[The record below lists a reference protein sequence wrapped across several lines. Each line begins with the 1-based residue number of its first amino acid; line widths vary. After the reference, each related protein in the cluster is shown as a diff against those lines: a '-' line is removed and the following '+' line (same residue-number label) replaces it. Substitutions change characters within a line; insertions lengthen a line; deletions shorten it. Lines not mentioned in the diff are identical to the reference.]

1 MPKFDEPQKTKY
13 MLPVYTY
20 PFKSNK
26 TGLSSNE
33 SFFQSFLTKKGKV
46 TKKRIR
52 LHYCKSPKNN
62 RTRKHHGRLR
72 I

>member
-46 TKKRIR
+46 TKQRI
-52 LHYCKSPKNN
+52 
-62 RTRKHHGRLR
+62 
-72 I
+72 